1 MQCDI
6 DLGDSVHS
14 SQAIPALGQI
24 QGIAEEDLSLL
35 TFADIQDKRV
45 GLMAAAAIQDLL
57 KFASRLAC
65 REAAD
70 QVCLVP
76 LALSLA

>member
-1 MQCDI
+1 MRHRPRR
-6 DLGDSVHS
+6 LGAFEPGDPGSGANSRHCRR
-14 SQAIPALGQI
+14 
-24 QGIAEEDLSLL
+24 EDLSLL